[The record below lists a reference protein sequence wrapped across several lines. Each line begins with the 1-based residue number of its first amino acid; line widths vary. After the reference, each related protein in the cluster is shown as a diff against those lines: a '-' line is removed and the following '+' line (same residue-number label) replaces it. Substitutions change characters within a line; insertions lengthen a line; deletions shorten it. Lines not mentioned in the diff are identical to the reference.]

1 VRRTLSIWVE
11 NRSGELLRIVGLF
24 AARGYNIESLT
35 VADTPQRNISLVTV
49 VTTGTDHAIEQIV
62 KRVDKQ
68 VCVLKALDVTDLR
81 HAEREIAVVSV
92 KLNVGPALREVLQ
105 LVARNRLKLV
115 DVSQET
121 LTLEATGDWA
131 AINEIIALLSSLGIR
146 DIVRS
151 GAVAVAD
158 LPPRAAGQEA
168 LHPAMNL
175 GPAVPGFS
183 DSASKA
189 EL

>member
-1 VRRTLSIWVE
+1 MRRTLSIWVE
-11 NRSGELLRIVGLF
+11 NRSGELSRIVGLF
-24 AARGYNIESLT
+24 TARGYNIESLT
-35 VADTPQRNISLVTV
+35 VAETSDRSVSLVTV

-81 HAEREIAVVSV
+81 HAEREMAVVSV
-92 KLNVGPALREVLQ
+92 KLNVGQALREVLQ
-105 LVARNRLKLV
+105 LVVRNRLKLV
-115 DVSQET
+115 DVLQDS

-146 DIVRS
+146 EIVRS

-158 LPPRAAGQEA
+158 PPQCAAGQEA
-168 LHPAMNL
+168 LNPAMNL
-175 GPAVPGFS
+175 GTAVSGFS

>member
-1 VRRTLSIWVE
+1 MRRTLSIWVE
-11 NRSGELLRIVGLF
+11 NRSGELSRIVGLF

-35 VADTPQRNISLVTV
+35 VAETPDRSVSLITV

-81 HAEREIAVVSV
+81 HAEREMAVVSV
-92 KLNVGPALREVLQ
+92 RVNAGPALREVLQ

-115 DVSQET
+115 DVSEDS

-146 DIVRS
+146 EIVRS
-151 GAVAVAD
+151 GAVALAD
-158 LPPRAAGQEA
+158 LPQRAVGQEA
-168 LHPAMNL
+168 VNPAMNL
-175 GPAVPGFS
+175 GSSVSGFS